1 MILTVETDFVSVSV
15 LTHLHPGLILWS
27 HDSSAVIPLS
37 LAGRKYQIKNSL
49 TRRIDILDSYTSM
62 I

>member
-15 LTHLHPGLILWS
+15 LTHLRPGLILWS
-27 HDSSAVIPLS
+27 RESLAVIPFS
-37 LAGRKYQIKNSL
+37 LAGRKYQIKDAL
-49 TRRIDILDSYTSM
+49 TRRIDILDSCTSM